1 MVRQDGRPVVRVE
14 FVRPRLRYDPDY
26 MLLRLACSRSI
37 ASNSA
42 LKLPLPNPCEP
53 CHSISSKNT
62 GVLEASRRLRVARGT
77 VRPAGTI
84 PWPNG

>member
-14 FVRPRLRYDPDY
+14 FAHDTDY
-26 MLLRLACSRSI
+26 RFPRLACSRSI